1 MIMGMGASDTHRLVL
16 LRHGETQ
23 WTATQQH
30 TGRTDLPL
38 TPHGEKQARAAAPL
52 LTGLALHDPLVLSS
66 PRQRALR
73 TAELAG
79 LPTPQA
85 DSDLHEWDYGDYE
98 GLTTDQIHQNV
109 PTWSVFDDGAPGGE
123 LPAQVRVRADR
134 VLAKV
139 LPQLNT
145 RDVVLA
151 GHGHFSRVLVA
162 RWLELPVAEG
172 RRFVLDTGAISVL
185 GHEHEM
191 RALVAHNLIAAMV

>member
-1 MIMGMGASDTHRLVL
+1 MGMGASDTQHRVVL

-30 TGRTDLPL
+30 TSRTDLPL
-38 TPHGEKQARAAAPL
+38 TPHGENQARAAAPL
-52 LTGLALHDPLVLSS
+52 LVGLALHDPLVLSS

-73 TAELAG
+73 TAALAG

-85 DSDLHEWDYGDYE
+85 DNDLHEWDYGDYE
-98 GLTTDQIHQNV
+98 GLTTEQIHRDV

-123 LPAQVRVRADR
+123 SPDQVRARCDR

-145 RDVVLA
+145 RDVVLV
-151 GHGHFSRVLVA
+151 GHGHFSRVLLA
-162 RWLELPVAEG
+162 RWVELPVAEG
-172 RRFVLDTGAISVL
+172 RRFLLDTAAISVL
-185 GHEHEM
+185 GHE
-191 RALVAHNLIAAMV
+191 RDVRVIVSHNLIAAMV